1 MGYEPFTL
9 SSDFFPPSLI
19 YLITKTTMATFPI
32 PQVPINPTSWGPPT
46 PTPTTS
52 RFSSLPYAP
61 FGRSD
66 RIGRCA
72 DFTTLSFARTGDAT
86 TGGYNASSHQQ
97 HRNKKNVN
105 VEFQYRVDSEEAKE
119 FQLVDSSK
127 LVSSASRG
135 GARFVPQAKR
145 RQNAQRLK
153 QLNARR
159 KGGAEEGGGYGMLSQ
174 HGRTRNAGRGGGMQG
189 RGGRGGRGQWRDRI
203 DRQASGELFY
213 GLIGVDDG
221 LIVFWLDVLV

>member
-1 MGYEPFTL
+1 
-9 SSDFFPPSLI
+9 
-19 YLITKTTMATFPI
+19 MATFHTPE
-32 PQVPINPTSWGPPT
+32 VPVNPTSWGPP
-46 PTPTTS
+46 PTSTTS

-72 DFTTLSFARTGDAT
+72 DFTTLSFQRTGDAS
-86 TGGYNASSHQQ
+86 TGFRNQYSS
-97 HRNKKNVN
+97 KKNVN
-105 VEFQYRVDSEEAKE
+105 VEFQYKIDSEEAKE

-127 LVSSASRG
+127 LASSGRG

-159 KGGAEEGGGYGMLSQ
+159 KGEDNYQLSQ

-203 DRQASGELFY
+203 DRQASGEF
-213 GLIGVDDG
+213 VV
-221 LIVFWLDVLV
+221 VFVFGEYLLEVVC